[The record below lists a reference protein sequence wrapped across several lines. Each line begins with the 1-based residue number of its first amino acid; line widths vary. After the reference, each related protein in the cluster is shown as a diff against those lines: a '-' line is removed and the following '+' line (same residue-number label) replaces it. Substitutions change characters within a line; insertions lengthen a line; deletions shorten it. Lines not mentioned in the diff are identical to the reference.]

1 MIRKRLAALQRR
13 MSVVVSVVT
22 FTAVIVLMS
31 WHRSTVQREVL
42 SPTQQPPTQRPQQ
55 LGESHS
61 GNGAEVPLLSVEKPQ
76 SSVHGA
82 TRDAHLDSTAS
93 PAIESCVAAKK
104 DVLLVGNRP
113 VGTYLC
119 SYFPTAKIISG
130 GCKLPCGGSGST
142 TSPFT
147 CTILNMG
154 SSSQMKSA
162 DIVVNHHGPIPT
174 KFSPLEPVITL
185 FYSGES
191 NVSEGLKKKASH
203 AYQIK
208 YDNVV
213 SFHQHRPWY
222 FTWTNRF
229 EGEFRAVLAGTL
241 QKDWPAWE
249 KRRNAVAIFV
259 SRCKKGGRERV
270 IQALKDVY
278 PVHSFGKCFNTHR
291 IENEFPKCAALPGGR
306 YPQKLCVFNQYK
318 YILALDNTRELD
330 YVTEKVYHA
339 LVAGAVPIYDGAPN
353 ADKFLPGGW
362 GSVVR
367 LSDFDDGSGGTDY
380 LRLQRTLQELE
391 HVESPKLEGL
401 KEWTKATS
409 EEAWGD
415 EFVANLH
422 HGEPT
427 CDVCDAA
434 RRKKCEGAAL

>member
-13 MSVVVSVVT
+13 MSVMVSVVT
-22 FTAVIVLMS
+22 LVAVITLLS
-31 WHRSTVQREVL
+31 WHRSNAQRDAKFSTGAPQVPVESTATNDGVA
-42 SPTQQPPTQRPQQ
+42 TQQLVAEDGASSIRLKDGVPVTFPS
-55 LGESHS
+55 SH
-61 GNGAEVPLLSVEKPQ
+61 AV
-76 SSVHGA
+76 
-82 TRDAHLDSTAS
+82 DSCIAS
-93 PAIESCVAAKK
+93 KK

-119 SYFPTAKIISG
+119 SYFPAAKAISG
-130 GCKLPCGGSGST
+130 GCRLPCSGSRG

-154 SSSQMKSA
+154 SKSQLKSA

-191 NVSEGLKKKASH
+191 NVSEGLTKKASH
-203 AYQIK
+203 SYQTK

-229 EGEFRAVLAGTL
+229 EGEFRAAVEGTL
-241 QKDWPAWE
+241 QKGWPLWQQ
-249 KRRNAVAIFV
+249 RRNAVAIFV

-270 IQALKDVY
+270 IQALKEVY
-278 PVHSFGKCFNTHR
+278 PVHSFGKCMNTHS
-291 IENEFPKCAALPGGR
+291 IEKEFPRCAAMVGR
-306 YPQKLCVFNQYK
+306 YPQKLCVFSQYK
-318 YILALDNTRELD
+318 YILALDNTRERD

-339 LVAGAVPIYDGAPN
+339 LIAGAVPIYDGAPN
-353 ADKFLPGGW
+353 ADAFLPGGW
-362 GSVVR
+362 GSVIR
-367 LSDFDDGSGGTDY
+367 LSDFDDGSGGTKY
-380 LRLQRTLQELE
+380 LDLQSTLRSLE
-391 HVESPKLEGL
+391 NADSSPKLDAL
-401 KEWTKATS
+401 RAWTKVS
-409 EEAWGD
+409 EEEAWGP

-434 RRKKCEGAAL
+434 RKKKCGSL